1 MSEAA
6 ATVLFMGT
14 MNEGGGMKERKG
26 KEGKG
31 GRKGWWKGRKQRER
45 VRVEGR
51 EKK

>member
-1 MSEAA
+1 
-6 ATVLFMGT
+6 MGT
-14 MNEGGGMKERKG
+14 MNEGGGMEERKG

-31 GRKGWWKGRKQRER
+31 GRKEWWKGRKQRER